1 MRCKALGERMN
12 LENRTAIVT
21 GAASGIGRWIAVSLA
36 RRGCNLALADIDE
49 SGLVETERM
58 TANGKTRASRH
69 RLDVADRQRVAAF
82 PDEILAAH
90 GGVDLLVNNA
100 GVALGG
106 AFEEVAEEDFEW
118 LFEVN
123 FWGVVRMTRAFL
135 PLLKASGDARIVNV
149 SSVFGLIA
157 PAGQTAYA
165 ASKFAVRG
173 FSNALLNE
181 LEGSNVGVT
190 VVHPGGV
197 ATAIARRARW
207 PKTARPETIAAG
219 TATANRALILPPER
233 AGEIIVAGIERRSK
247 RVLVGKDAKMIAI
260 VERLAPVNH
269 LATLRRLTAAT

>member
-90 GGVDLLVNNA
+90 GGVDLLVNDA